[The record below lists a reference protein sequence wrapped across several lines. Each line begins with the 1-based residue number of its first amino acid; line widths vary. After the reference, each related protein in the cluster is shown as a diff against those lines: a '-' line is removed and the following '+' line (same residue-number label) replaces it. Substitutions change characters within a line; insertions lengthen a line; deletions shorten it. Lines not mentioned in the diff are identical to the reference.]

1 MSENFSIQNIEFKEN
16 VSAQELTTM
25 KAEAN
30 VKFVYYP
37 KNQKELVFIYN
48 YLATNNIK
56 FIVIGNGSN
65 VIFTEKASEITV
77 ITTKKMKNKIIR
89 KNNVVTIN
97 CSTPLAA
104 SYRYALKN
112 SLSGFEKIAGI
123 PGNLGGAIFMNA
135 SAFGSSIFD
144 YLISVK
150 VLKNGKIQNIKKEKL
165 TLSYRDS
172 GLKGCLVLS
181 AKFMLPRK
189 DMCEIERQFYKYQYL
204 RAAKQPKG
212 LSSGSIF
219 KNPPLLSAGKLIE
232 ECGLKGFQIGG
243 GKISEKHANFIINL
257 GNATAEDILRLIA
270 LVKTKVYEK
279 YKIRLVEE
287 VKLLAPE

>member
-1 MSENFSIQNIEFKEN
+1 MNENLSVKTIEFKEN
-16 VSAQELTTM
+16 VSAKELTTM
-25 KAEAN
+25 KAEATIKI
-30 VKFVYYP
+30 VFYP
-37 KNQKELVFIYN
+37 KNEKELVFIYN
-48 YLATNNIK
+48 YLAVNNIK

-65 VIFTEKASEITV
+65 VIFTKKASEMVV
-77 ITTKKMKNKIIR
+77 ISTKKLKNKITR
-89 KNNVVTIN
+89 RDNVVSIN
-97 CSTPLAA
+97 CSTPLAVIF
-104 SYRYALKN
+104 RYALKN
-112 SLSGFEKIAGI
+112 SLSGFERLAAI

-144 YLISVK
+144 YLTNVK

-165 TLSYRDS
+165 SLCYRDS
-172 GLKGCLVLS
+172 GLSGCLILS
-181 AKFMLPRK
+181 AKFRLPKK
-189 DMCEIERQFYKYQYL
+189 DKCEIEKEFYKYQYL
-204 RAAKQPKG
+204 RHVKQPKG

-232 ECGLKGFQIGG
+232 ECGLKGLQIGG

-257 GNATAEDILRLIA
+257 GDATADDILKLIS
-270 LVKTKVYEK
+270 LVKSKVYEK

>member
-30 VKFVYYP
+30 VGLVFYP
-37 KNQKELVFIYN
+37 KNEKELVFIYN
-48 YLATNNIK
+48 YLAINNIK

-77 ITTKKMKNKIIR
+77 ITTKKIKNKITR
-89 KNNVVTIN
+89 RDNVVTIN
-97 CSTPLAA
+97 CSTSLAA

-112 SLSGFEKIAGI
+112 SLSGFEKLAGI
-123 PGNLGGAIFMNA
+123 PGNLGGAVFMNA
-135 SAFGSSIFD
+135 SAFSSSIFD

-219 KNPPLLSAGKLIE
+219 KNPPLISAGKLIE

-243 GKISEKHANFIINL
+243 GKISEKHANFIVNQD
-257 GNATAEDILRLIA
+257 NATAEDILKLIS
-270 LVKTKVYEK
+270 LIKSKVYEK

-287 VKLLAPE
+287 VKVVEC

>member
-30 VKFVYYP
+30 VGLVFYP
-37 KNQKELVFIYN
+37 KNEKELVFIYN
-48 YLATNNIK
+48 YLAINNIK

-77 ITTKKMKNKIIR
+77 ITTKKIKNKITR
-89 KNNVVTIN
+89 RDNVVTIN
-97 CSTPLAA
+97 CSTSLAA

-112 SLSGFEKIAGI
+112 SLSGFEKLAGI
-123 PGNLGGAIFMNA
+123 PGNLGGAVFMNA
-135 SAFGSSIFD
+135 SAFSSSIFD

-219 KNPPLLSAGKLIE
+219 KNPPLISAGKLIE

-243 GKISEKHANFIINL
+243 GKISEKHANFIVNQD
-257 GNATAEDILRLIA
+257 NATAEDILKLIS
-270 LVKTKVYEK
+270 LIKSKVYEK

-287 VKLLAPE
+287 VKVV

>member
-30 VKFVYYP
+30 VKLVYYP
-37 KNQKELVFIYN
+37 KNQKELIFIYN

-89 KNNVVTIN
+89 RDNVVTIN

-112 SLSGFEKIAGI
+112 SLSGFEKLAGI
-123 PGNLGGAIFMNA
+123 PGNLGGAVFMNA

-150 VLKNGKIQNIKKEKL
+150 VLKNGKIQNIKKH
-165 TLSYRDS
+165 
-172 GLKGCLVLS
+172 
-181 AKFMLPRK
+181 F
-189 DMCEIERQFYKYQYL
+189 
-204 RAAKQPKG
+204 
-212 LSSGSIF
+212 
-219 KNPPLLSAGKLIE
+219 
-232 ECGLKGFQIGG
+232 
-243 GKISEKHANFIINL
+243 
-257 GNATAEDILRLIA
+257 
-270 LVKTKVYEK
+270 
-279 YKIRLVEE
+279 
-287 VKLLAPE
+287 